1 MRLFSPQNPNL
12 SQQDAV
18 DNNVLAME
26 DGHDWALK
34 PGWEILF
41 LKRLDIVQI
50 GMVKN
55 NSYPANM

>member
-34 PGWEILF
+34 PG
-41 LKRLDIVQI
+41 
-50 GMVKN
+50 
-55 NSYPANM
+55 